1 MSVDMN
7 LLKQLREA
15 TFAPLKDCKDAL
27 VEANGDLQQ
36 AKEILKEKWILKA
49 GKKSERETN
58 EWIVKVVNKN
68 GKIAWIKL
76 LCETDFVAK
85 NEWFIQLCDDLLDK
99 VLAENVFFLSKQD
112 APTNLSELLDKL
124 VKEAVWT
131 IWENM
136 QLDDIILTNENGFV
150 YNHPGS
156 KVASIVFFEWPDS
169 DVAKEL
175 ALQVAAMNPSY
186 LDFDSVPSDIVS
198 QMEAQFRQE
207 ILDSWKPEN
216 MVDQILKWKLSKA
229 LAEDVLLEQ
238 EYIRDGSKKVK
249 SIVPDWFT
257 VKSFIRLAV
266 K

>member
-1 MSVDMN
+1 MSIDIN

-36 AKEILKEKWILKA
+36 AQEILKEKWVLKA

-58 EWIVKVVNKN
+58 EWIVKVISQN

-85 NEWFIQLCDDLLDK
+85 NEWFIKLCDDILDK
-99 VLAENVFFLSKQD
+99 LLLENDSFLSKKD
-112 APTNLSELLDKL
+112 APTSLSETLDTL

-136 QLDDIILTNENGFV
+136 QLEDIILTTENGFV
-150 YNHPGS
+150 YNHPGN
-156 KVASIVFFEWPDS
+156 KVASIVFFDATDS
-169 DVAKEL
+169 DVAKEI

-198 QMEAQFRQE
+198 KMESQFRQE
-207 ILDSWKPEN
+207 LLDSGKPEN
-216 MVDQILKWKLSKA
+216 MIDQILKWKLSKA

-238 EYIRDGSKKVK
+238 EYIRDGSKKIKNIIPEWFQLK
-249 SIVPDWFT
+249 SY
-257 VKSFIRLAV
+257 IRLAV